1 MRMGVRVRVR
11 MGVRA
16 RVEMILVVS
25 EIWSKN

>member
-1 MRMGVRVRVR
+1 VRMGVRVRVR